1 MAFSDSDD
9 SQGSGVDGIAAA
21 EGFEHGF
28 YAVVCHGVEF
38 TFGPREGEYSFV
50 VFAADE
56 AGGGAIWIGDDVGT
70 GGFHGL
76 ATVTLDIGVATT
88 FEEMAQLC
96 FDFWD
101 QFEGV
106 IEGECDSISG
116 EIVGGGSESADC
128 HNDIGSLEGGF
139 EGFDEAV
146 KIVSDGGPMPAGDA
160 AFGENSSHGG
170 SVGVSD
176 LTEEKFGSD

>member
-1 MAFSDSDD
+1 MDFTGLCIGRYGWIFLVHHVGQDGFDMAFSDSDD
-9 SQGSGVDGIAAA
+9 SQGSRVDGIAAA

-76 ATVTLDIGVATT
+76 ATVTLDIGVAST

-101 QFEGV
+101 QLEGV

-116 EIVGGGSESADC
+116 EIVGGGPESADC
-128 HNDIGSLEGGF
+128 HND
-139 EGFDEAV
+139 V
-146 KIVSDGGPMPAGDA
+146 
-160 AFGENSSHGG
+160 
-170 SVGVSD
+170 
-176 LTEEKFGSD
+176 